1 MPTLRVISVFVGMPQ
16 DHVEV
21 DPRDDKERAWTS
33 GIFKR
38 EVAGPVM
45 VRTGNL
51 DGDGQADL
59 RVHGGPDR
67 AVLMFADSN
76 YAKFGSTEPGSF
88 GENFTV
94 EGVDEET
101 VCLGD
106 QWGND
111 RLLLE
116 VSQPRLPCFKLGRR
130 QRNPGIVAEVLKAR
144 SAGWYLR
151 VLQEGEVQ
159 ASDELGLVHRSH
171 PEWPIRRAVEAY
183 LQDDRSLLEV
193 AALSQLWREKLA

>member
-1 MPTLRVISVFVGMPQ
+1 MPNLRVVSVFVGMPQ
-16 DHVEV
+16 AHLEV
-21 DPRDDKERAWTS
+21 DPRDDKGRAWSS
-33 GIFKR
+33 GIFKG

-67 AVLMFADSN
+67 AVLMFASSN
-76 YAKFGSTEPGSF
+76 YTRFGSTEPGSF
-88 GENFTV
+88 GENLTV
-94 EGVDEET
+94 EGVDEDT

-111 RLLLE
+111 RLLFE

-130 QRNPGIVAEVLKAR
+130 QGNPGIVAEVLKAR

-151 VLQEGEVQ
+151 VLREGEVQ
-159 ASDELGLVHRSH
+159 AGDELELVSRPH

-183 LQDDRSLLEV
+183 LQDDTSLLAV
-193 AALSQLWREKLA
+193 AALSQLWRDKFS